1 MHFNYHNHCALTPFH
16 KAKEWGR
23 FGFFLFWLLFVLPL
37 PSLAQETAREA
48 ATLSRRAA
56 TTFHLLQHY
65 QKTDSIAFYQHVV
78 ETMRLSLR
86 SDSLDRLPDK
96 KGRIKPR

>member
-1 MHFNYHNHCALTPFH
+1 MLPNYQKHCALTPFH
-16 KAKEWGR
+16 KAKEWGV
-23 FGFFLFWLLFVLPL
+23 LASSFWLLFVLPL

-86 SDSLDRLPDK
+86 SDSSTVS
-96 KGRIKPR
+96 